1 VSVVDVF
8 PTILELAG
16 LPLPEGIAGISL
28 LRPAD
33 GQRAAYSETLY
44 EHFPWLAKPGQELV
58 SVRLD
63 GWKLVSG
70 PGREELYDLNADPRE
85 EHHVAAAHPE
95 RLAQLRAALEAL
107 RVDQTRDARPRELDL
122 SDEEQKQHIERLRSL
137 GYVE

>member
-1 VSVVDVF
+1 VVDVF

-33 GQRAAYSETLY
+33 GERPAYSETLY
-44 EHFPWLAKPGQELV
+44 EHFPRLAKPGEELA
-58 SVRLD
+58 SVRID

-70 PGREELYDLNADPRE
+70 PDREELYDLNADPRE
-85 EHHVAAAHPE
+85 ERNVAAAHPE
-95 RLAQLRAALEAL
+95 RLAQLRTALEAL
-107 RVDQTRDARPRELDL
+107 RVGRPQDARPREIDL
-122 SDEEQKQHIERLRSL
+122 SEEEKREHIERLRSL